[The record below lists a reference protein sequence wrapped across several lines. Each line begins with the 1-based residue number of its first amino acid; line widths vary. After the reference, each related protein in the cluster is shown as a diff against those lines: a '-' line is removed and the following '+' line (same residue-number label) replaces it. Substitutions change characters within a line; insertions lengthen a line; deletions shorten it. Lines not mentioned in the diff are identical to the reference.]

1 MLLVKEKV
9 YSTNKSKKFDETIH
23 TEVIQMNEEKVIKLK
38 FLSSNSPRNQ
48 GVGFISENGI
58 SINDAPKQKTVI
70 IWRSEI
76 QSELILKCSSG
87 FLNVFNV
94 WEEER
99 MVGFHDFQS
108 GMRIKKEKDI
118 MFYSCNDA
126 YANGNFTSLVF
137 SLQILSD

>member
-9 YSTNKSKKFDETIH
+9 YSTKKSVNSDETIH
-23 TEVIQMNEEKVIKLK
+23 TEVIHLNEEKVIKLK
-38 FLSSNSPRNQ
+38 FISSNSPRNQ

-58 SINDAPKQKTVI
+58 SINNAPKQKTVI
-70 IWRSEI
+70 IWKNEV

-87 FLNVFNV
+87 FLNIFNV

-108 GMRIKKEKDI
+108 GMRIKKEKDA
-118 MFYSCNDA
+118 MFYSCNDTF
-126 YANGNFTSLVF
+126 ANGDFTSLVF
-137 SLQILSD
+137 SLEILSD

>member
-1 MLLVKEKV
+1 MKMLLVKEKV
-9 YSTNKSKKFDETIH
+9 YSTNKSVKSDETIH
-23 TEVIQMNEEKVIKLK
+23 TEVFQMNEEKVIKLK

-48 GVGFISENGI
+48 GIGFISENGI
-58 SINDAPKQKTVI
+58 SINDAQKQKTVI
-70 IWRSEI
+70 IWRSET
-76 QSELILKCSSG
+76 QSELTLKCSSG

-108 GMRIKKEKDI
+108 GMRIKKENDV

-126 YANGNFTSLVF
+126 FANGDFTSLVF
-137 SLQILSD
+137 SLQIL